1 MGIVRTKS
9 NKNIM
14 INFIVAISLL
24 LSPLTSFASLPY
36 GVTAEGF
43 NEETLKSELWPLAEK
58 LSEITGIDEYYVLNE
73 VFGELHFRQVVYDTG
88 WNYNC
93 YASLV
98 CYGPYDFLTNP
109 LAKGLLVHELG
120 HIFLNNAGVV
130 WEDMAYSLGY
140 YEGDTYIHVSGLN
153 PETNRFERTPR
164 GYPLQGAPYE
174 QHGCLSPY
182 YHTYQ
187 EDFADMF
194 MNWALDGFSDD
205 EAGRL
210 RYEFMD
216 NFVRNKISLSTNLLI
231 NKHPC
236 VQMPIRKEDLQ

>member
-1 MGIVRTKS
+1 
-9 NKNIM
+9 M
-14 INFIVAISLL
+14 INLIVTISLL
-24 LSPLTSFASLPY
+24 FSPLASFASLPY

-58 LSEITGIDEYYVLNE
+58 LSEVTGINEYYVINE
-73 VFGELHFRQVVYDTG
+73 VFGELHFRQIISDSG

-93 YASLV
+93 YASLT

-120 HIFLNNAGVV
+120 HIFLNNTGDV
-130 WEDMAYSLGY
+130 WEDLAYSLGY
-140 YEGDTYIHVSGLN
+140 YEGNTYIHVSGLN
-153 PETNRFERTPR
+153 PKTNRFERTPC

-194 MNWALDGFSDD
+194 MNWALDGFTDD

-210 RYEFMD
+210 RFEFIDSFIRD
-216 NFVRNKISLSTNLLI
+216 NINIPTHLQI
-231 NKHPC
+231 NKYPC
-236 VQMPIRKEDLQ
+236 EQILIWKEDIR

>member
-1 MGIVRTKS
+1 
-9 NKNIM
+9 M
-14 INFIVAISLL
+14 INFIIALSLIF
-24 LSPLTSFASLPY
+24 SPIGSFASLPY

-58 LSEITGIDEYYVLNE
+58 LSEVTGIDEYYVLNK
-73 VFGELHFRQVVYDTG
+73 VFGELHFRQVVYETG

-93 YASLV
+93 YADLV

-109 LAKGLLVHELG
+109 LAKGLLIHELG
-120 HIFLNNAGVV
+120 HRFMNNTGYV

-140 YEGDTYIHVSGLN
+140 YEGDTYIHVSGFN
-153 PETNRFERTPR
+153 PETYRFERTPR

-194 MNWALDGFSDD
+194 MNWALGSFSDD

-216 NFVRNKISLSTNLLI
+216 KFVRENLNFPIHLYVD
-231 NKHPC
+231 KHPYER
-236 VQMPIRKEDLQ
+236 PLIWKEQIQ